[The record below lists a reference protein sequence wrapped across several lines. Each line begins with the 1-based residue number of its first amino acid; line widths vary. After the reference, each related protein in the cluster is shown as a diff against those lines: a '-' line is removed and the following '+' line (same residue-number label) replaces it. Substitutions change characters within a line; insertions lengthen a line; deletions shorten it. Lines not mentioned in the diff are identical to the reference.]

1 MANTIQIRRT
11 ANGTIADPLNSGEL
25 VWKDNSAS
33 GGGANGSLYIG
44 DANNGATIHIGGAG
58 TGAVNA
64 GTVDTTGTPADDEF
78 AKFTDAN
85 TLEGRAYADVRSD
98 LGLVIGTN
106 VQAYDA
112 QLDTLAAMTS
122 GEINAF
128 AALSSTEIGIIDG
141 LSTTTA
147 ELNIM
152 DGVTSTTSELN
163 ILDGVTS
170 TTAELNILDGVTS
183 TTAELNLLDGVTST
197 TSELNILD
205 GVTSTAAEL
214 NILDGVTAT
223 AAELNLIDGSTA
235 GTVVAGKAVIAAAS
249 TKNIGTLGTVACGA
263 ITTTGDLAISAD
275 IEFAKARDANITI
288 GAQSGENTAGD
299 HMILA
304 AGEGTG
310 TGAGGSVIIKT
321 SPTGSSGTSVN
332 ANATA
337 VTIDT
342 AKKATFAGAVEIT
355 GDLTVS
361 GTTTTVDSTTVN
373 LNDHNIVLDSGN
385 AGVSVANG
393 GGITL
398 NSASDDATFTYNTTG
413 PKWEM
418 KLGSAYEDL
427 QVDDIIAA
435 SITLGGTAVTSTA
448 AELNILDGVTS
459 TAAELNIL
467 DGVTST
473 AAELNILDGVT
484 STAAELNILDGVTST
499 AAELNLVDGSAAGTI
514 ANSKAVI
521 YSGAGNVNATTF
533 SIAGTAISSTAA
545 ELNILDGVTSTAA
558 ELNILDGVT
567 STAAEL
573 NILDGVTSTA
583 AELNILDGVTS
594 TAAELNI
601 LDGVTSTAA
610 ELNIMDGNTAA
621 TSTTLATADRIVT
634 NDNGTMVQVALSDL
648 VTFLEDGST
657 SGFNID
663 GGSYS

>member
-25 VWKDNSAS
+25 VWKDNSVS

-58 TGAVNA
+58 TGAVNT
-64 GTVDTTGTPADDEF
+64 GTVDTSGTPVDNDF

-85 TLEGRAYADVRSD
+85 TLEGRSYTQVKSD

-128 AALSSTEIGIIDG
+128 AALTSTEIGIIDG
-141 LSTTTA
+141 LTSTTA
-147 ELNIM
+147 ELNIL
-152 DGVTSTTSELN
+152 DGVTSTAAELN
-163 ILDGVTS
+163 IMDGVTS

-197 TSELNILD
+197 TAELNILD
-205 GVTSTAAEL
+205 GVTSTTAEL

-235 GTVVAGKAVIAAAS
+235 GTVVAGKAIIAATS
-249 TKNIGTLGTVACGA
+249 SKNIGTLGTVACGA
-263 ITTTGDLAISAD
+263 ITTTGLLSISSD
-275 IEFAKARDANITI
+275 ITFAKARDANITI
-288 GAQSGENTAGD
+288 GAQSGENIAGD
-299 HMILA
+299 HMVIG

-332 ANATA
+332 TNATA

-385 AGVSVANG
+385 GAVSVADG

-398 NSASDDATFTYNTTG
+398 YSTSDDATFTYNTTG

-499 AAELNLVDGSAAGTI
+499 AAELNLVDGSTAGTI
-514 ANSKAVI
+514 INSKAVI

-594 TAAELNI
+594 TTAELNI
-601 LDGVTSTAA
+601 IDG
-610 ELNIMDGNTAA
+610 GTAA
-621 TSTTLATADRIVT
+621 TSTTLATADRMVI
-634 NDNGTMVQVALSDL
+634 NDAATMVQVALSDL
-648 VTFLEDGST
+648 VTFLEDGGT